1 VGENTSQIEREIVA
15 ERTALGRNLQE
26 LETRARDLT
35 DWRAHHRNHPGL
47 AVGLAF
53 GAGMVL
59 GLLTV
64 PASTGPNGHDTAR
77 SDRDQGFD
85 DPFDVHAEP
94 PKPRR
99 MRPVR
104 AGLAA
109 VGGSDTVHRARQ
121 EVGATWQR
129 ISDALMAIAS
139 VKAVEFVSG
148 VVPGFKEH
156 FERAPSSGGP
166 HPSGAGRQARGPEG
180 RTESRPEGRTARV
193 PSPVGSPETGW

>member
-35 DWRAHHRNHPGL
+35 DWRAHHRKHPGL

-53 GAGMVL
+53 GAGVAL

-64 PASTGPNGHDTAR
+64 PASTGSNGNDAPR
-77 SDRDQGFD
+77 PDRDQGFD

-94 PKPRR
+94 PRPRR
-99 MRPVR
+99 VRPVR

-109 VGGSDTVHRARQ
+109 VGGSDTVLRARQ

-148 VVPGFKEH
+148 MVPGFKEH
-156 FERAPSSGGP
+156 FERPPSSGGRN
-166 HPSGAGRQARGPEG
+166 PSGAGRARGPED
-180 RTESRPEGRTARV
+180 RTDSRPEGRTTAGA
-193 PSPVGSPETGW
+193 PNPVASTESGW